1 MAVAEGRD
9 RPVLR
14 SAQKNNLR
22 RRSNTSIPDEM
33 GKGGYRTVMIDEVL
47 QNDVRFHSFLLM
59 GLKGGKARKSN

>member
-1 MAVAEGRD
+1 MAVADGRE

-14 SAQKNNLR
+14 SAQKNLR